1 MTDKTDKTDKTDTAR
16 DAARAGSARRLRVNP
31 HIRVVR
37 CSDDEIL
44 VKHGS
49 RSLYSEAIYDE
60 QRTRLLGDMIRNLR
74 EPATVSELRERG
86 VLTDEQVPLAEE
98 LVDYL
103 AERGVLVD
111 PSEDLVCAYLNSVL
125 GGNGKA
131 ARLSAVSIGVVG
143 AGPLGHMIVK
153 ELASFRPRSLV
164 LADNRNIPDSAV
176 VLRHMTTALGA
187 IAPGTS
193 YGEALARHFREM
205 FGGDVRSVSGDVHDK
220 GTLQQVFHGANFV
233 LVAWESFSPTLF
245 HAANEA
251 SVETGVPWM
260 LVYLDGSEAVLS
272 PLFVPGESGCY
283 HEFEIQSEA
292 SILLKDEYLLY
303 KEDLRESG
311 AASEGL
317 PLPPYL
323 QVAVGFATTL
333 ALRYLMSNQAP
344 TPGRAVRIDFERLG
358 VDYIDVLKLP
368 RCPACGPQR
377 SAYRHLFL

>member
-1 MTDKTDKTDKTDTAR
+1 MTDAEDSLGAVAR
-16 DAARAGSARRLRVNP
+16 LGAARRLRVNP
-31 HIRVVR
+31 HIRVIR

-60 QRTRLLGDMIRNLR
+60 QRTRLLGNVIRGFR
-74 EPATVSELRERG
+74 EPATVMELRERG

-103 AERGVLVD
+103 SERGVLVD
-111 PSEDLVCAYLNSVL
+111 PSEDLVCAYLNSII
-125 GGNGKA
+125 GGSGQT
-131 ARLSAVSIGVVG
+131 ARLSDASVG
-143 AGPLGHMIVK
+143 LVGTGALGHMIAK
-153 ELASFRPRSLV
+153 ELASFRPRSLL
-164 LADNRNIPDSAV
+164 LADHRAV
-176 VLRHMTTALGA
+176 PEHAIALRHMATPNGALRPGDSYAEA
-187 IAPGTS
+187 IARHLGDLFGGNLRAVQ
-193 YGEALARHFREM
+193 GEAHEKA
-205 FGGDVRSVSGDVHDK
+205 
-220 GTLQQVFHGANFV
+220 TLQQVFQASNFV
-233 LVAWESFSPTLF
+233 IVAWESFSPTLF
-245 HAANEA
+245 HAVNEA
-251 SVETGVPWM
+251 AVETGVPWM

-303 KEDLRESG
+303 KEDLRHDG
-311 AASEGL
+311 AAGDAL

-323 QVAVGFATTL
+323 QVAAGFATTL
-333 ALRYLMSNQAP
+333 ALRYLMSNQAH

-358 VDYIDVLKLP
+358 VDYVDVLKLP
-368 RCPACGPQR
+368 RCPACGSQR

>member
-1 MTDKTDKTDKTDTAR
+1 MTDKSESAR
-16 DAARAGSARRLRVNP
+16 DAAWAGSARRLRVNP
-31 HIRVVR
+31 HIRIVR

-103 AERGVLVD
+103 ADRGVLVD
-111 PSEDLVCAYLNSVL
+111 PAEDLVCAYLNSVL
-125 GGNGKA
+125 GSNGQA
-131 ARLSAVSIGVVG
+131 ARLSAVSIGMVG
-143 AGPLGHMIVK
+143 AGPLGHLVAR
-153 ELASFRPRSLV
+153 EFASFRPQSFV
-164 LADNRNIPDSAV
+164 LADDRQVPDGAV
-176 VLRHMTTALGA
+176 AMRHLSTPQGALSPGA
-187 IAPGTS
+187 S
-193 YGEALARHFREM
+193 YGEALARHYREL
-205 FGGDVRSVSGDVHDK
+205 FGAEVRPVQGHVHDK
-220 GTLQQVFHGANFV
+220 ATLLKVFGGVDFV

-260 LVYLDGSEAVLS
+260 LVFLDGSEAVLS

-303 KEDLRESG
+303 KEDLRENG
-311 AASEGL
+311 AVSAAL

-323 QVAVGFATTL
+323 QVAAGFASTL

-368 RCPACGPQR
+368 RCPACGSQR